1 MSPILLSL
9 LLACGGPS
17 SSGGPTAA
25 ETTLTARELA
35 QVMSLS
41 PLPERPPSPSNRVA
55 DNADAAALGLAMF
68 FDVRLSSNGAV
79 SCATCHQPA
88 RHYTDGERVAKGV
101 AVGKRNT
108 PTLIG
113 GMYSSWQFW
122 DGRADTIWS
131 QALGPIESPL
141 EHNLDRVR
149 VAHHVFNHYRAPY
162 EALFGP
168 MPPLD
173 DRARFPEFGCPNPGE
188 PQGPDHLQWT
198 AMSEAD
204 QRAVNEVFANV
215 GKVMEAFQ
223 RTLTPQPSNFDRYVA
238 AVRAGDATGG
248 GHLSREAE
256 AGLRLFVGEAS
267 CVLCHNG
274 PNLADD
280 AFHSLGLPTTP
291 SEGLD
296 MGRAVGAR
304 RVLTAEFNCAGP
316 YSDTTDCPELRYLN
330 PEFPDFILAFK
341 TPSLR
346 HVAQTAPYMHD
357 GRFKTL
363 DEVLN
368 FYSTLPGEPPLG
380 HRELTLRPLKLNES
394 EIAALTAFL
403 ESLSAPSPEASPPSP
418 S

>member
-1 MSPILLSL
+1 MSLPLLSL
-9 LLACGGPS
+9 LLACGGPPQTS
-17 SSGGPTAA
+17 EGAASETA
-25 ETTLTARELA
+25 LTERELA
-35 QVMSLS
+35 QALSLS
-41 PLPERPPSPSNRVA
+41 PLPALPPSPSNRVA
-55 DNADAAALGLAMF
+55 DDPAAAALGRALF
-68 FDVRLSSNGAV
+68 FDARMSSNGEV
-79 SCATCHQPA
+79 SCASCHQPA
-88 RHYTDGERVAKGV
+88 RHFTDGERVAKGV
-101 AVGKRNT
+101 GVGKRNT

-113 GMYSSWQFW
+113 GVYSSWQFW
-122 DGRADTIWS
+122 DGRADTLWS

-141 EHNLDRVR
+141 EHGLDRVR
-149 VAHHVFNHYRAPY
+149 VAHLVFNHHRAAY
-162 EALFGP
+162 EAIFGP
-168 MPPLD
+168 MPPMD
-173 DRARFPEFGCPNPGE
+173 DRARFPEFGRPWPGE
-188 PQGPDHLQWT
+188 PQGPDHQAWIRM
-198 AMSEAD
+198 AEAD
-204 QRAVNEVFANV
+204 QGAVNEVFANV
-215 GKVMEAFQ
+215 GKALEAFQ
-223 RTLTPQPSNFDRYVA
+223 RTLTPQPSSFDRYVA
-238 AVRAGDATGG
+238 ARRAGDATGG
-248 GHLSREAE
+248 GHLSAEAE
-256 AGLRLFVGEAS
+256 RGLKLFVGEAS

-304 RVLTAEFNCAGP
+304 LVLSAEFNCAGP

-380 HRELTLRPLKLNES
+380 HRELTLKPLKLSPDELS
-394 EIAALTAFL
+394 ALTAFL
-403 ESLSAPSPEASPPSP
+403 ESLSAPAPEVSPPSP